1 MATLPIDLDSLL
13 APLDAGEQGAGIDLR
28 SDFSPASTYQRLRDA
43 RSSARADERARDAA
57 GDTDNSTV
65 EGWREILDL
74 GQAAFTAQSKDFE
87 VAAWLTEALVR
98 LYGLAGL
105 TAGAGLVTGLC
116 DQYWDTGF
124 PQPDEEGLE
133 GRASPIGGLSGSSAD
148 GTIMQPLRRLALF
161 RRTDGTEVGI
171 YQWDQAEETAGL
183 NEDRRAARY
192 SAGVPELET
201 LKAEARLD
209 RNYLTQVGIDAAN
222 ALATWRAMENA
233 VDLRFGSEAPPLRK
247 VTGILERISEVVVSL
262 GGVVPAGEEGGADA
276 DQMQDQVAASGDA
289 GAATGSRTG
298 GSPGKIMTREDA
310 LREMDRI
317 AEFFKRTEPHSPLAY
332 TLEEAV
338 RRGRMSLAELL
349 AEVLPDGDA
358 RASMLARLGIRP
370 PE

>member
-13 APLDAGEQGAGIDLR
+13 APLETGEQGAGIDLR
-28 SDFSPASTYQRLRDA
+28 SDFSPASIYQRLRDA
-43 RSSARADERARDAA
+43 RSSARSDERARDAA
-57 GDTDNSTV
+57 GDTDSSTV

-74 GQAAFTAQSKDFE
+74 GQAAFAAQSKDFE

-116 DQYWDTGF
+116 DQYWDAGF

-161 RRTDGTEVGI
+161 RRTDGTDVGI

-192 SAGVPELET
+192 AAGVPELET

-209 RNYLTQVGIDAAN
+209 RNSLTQVGIDATA
-222 ALATWRAMENA
+222 ALAAWRAMENA
-233 VDLRFGSEAPPLRK
+233 VDLA
-247 VTGILERISEVVVSL
+247 VWV
-262 GGVVPAGEEGGADA
+262 GGASTAKGHRHSRADQRSGGQPWWRRGRRRSRRRER
-276 DQMQDQVAASGDA
+276 DQMQDQMAASGDA
-289 GAATGSRTG
+289 GAVAASRNG
-298 GSPGKIMTREDA
+298 ASPGKIMTREDA
-310 LREMDRI
+310 FREMDRI